1 MNNVDKIYNALQ
13 SLPLPIEQKNL
24 LIEAFTSGEQSG
36 QQVETPQQEDTRI
49 EELTKEVEQLKESV
63 EKLTNQL
70 SEIVLPSKA
79 TKDDEGLVRAISNIK
94 NLEVSTATIPTL
106 VGAFNTLLVNLR
118 TAGIIQM

>member
-1 MNNVDKIYNALQ
+1 MDINKIYNALQ

-24 LIEAFTSGEQSG
+24 LIEAFTNGEQNV
-36 QQVETPQQEDTRI
+36 QQPEIPQQEDTRI
-49 EELTKEVEQLKESV
+49 EDLTKEVEQLKESV

-79 TKDDEGLVRAISNIK
+79 TKDNEGLVKAIANIK
-94 NLEVSTATIPTL
+94 NLEVSTATIPTV
-106 VGAFNTLLVNLR
+106 VGAINTLLVNLR

>member
-1 MNNVDKIYNALQ
+1 MDINKIYNALQ
-13 SLPLPIEQKNL
+13 SLPLPIQQKNL
-24 LIEAFTSGEQSG
+24 LIEAFTSGESNV

-49 EELTKEVEQLKESV
+49 EDLTKEVEQLKESV
-63 EKLTNQL
+63 EKLTTKL
-70 SEIVLPSKA
+70 SEIVLPVKA
-79 TKDDEGLVRAISNIK
+79 TKDDEGLVRAITNIK

>member
-1 MNNVDKIYNALQ
+1 MDINKIYNALQ
-13 SLPLPIEQKNL
+13 SLPLPIQQKNL
-24 LIEAFTSGEQSG
+24 LIEAITSGEPNV

-49 EELTKEVEQLKESV
+49 EDLTKEVEQLKESV
-63 EKLTNQL
+63 EKLITKL
-70 SEIVLPSKA
+70 SEIVLPVKA
-79 TKDDEGLVRAISNIK
+79 TKDDEGLVRAITNIK

>member
-1 MNNVDKIYNALQ
+1 MNIDKIYKALQ

-24 LIEAFTSGEQSG
+24 LIEAFTSVEPNV
-36 QQVETPQQEDTRI
+36 QQIEIPQQEDIRI
-49 EELTKEVEQLKESV
+49 EELTKKVEQLKESV

-79 TKDDEGLVRAISNIK
+79 TKDNEGLVRAITNIK
-94 NLEVSTATIPTL
+94 NLEVSTATIPTI
-106 VGAFNTLLVNLR
+106 VGAINTLLVNLR

>member
-1 MNNVDKIYNALQ
+1 MDINKIYNALQ
-13 SLPLPIEQKNL
+13 SLPLPIQQKNL
-24 LIEAFTSGEQSG
+24 LIEAFTSGEPNV

-70 SEIVLPSKA
+70 NEIVLPVRA
-79 TKDDEGLVRAISNIK
+79 TKDNEGLVRAISNIK